1 MSFHLVFLDLCLN
14 WLSTPAILQDI
25 QVSNFVTLV
34 ETAMLALSVFIH
46 LFISIFIFY
55 SEVLQ

>member
-1 MSFHLVFLDLCLN
+1 M
-14 WLSTPAILQDI
+14 STPAKLQDI

-34 ETAMLALSVFIH
+34 ETAMLALSAFIH